1 MADKK
6 FSDFTNQ
13 AFDTTNTQLVG
24 FKQGDTTNNYR
35 YDLTQLQTGILT
47 CADNSILTNNDGYLA
62 TVDLQM
68 MLLVYYLQIMEVLE

>member
-47 CADNSILTNNDGYLA
+47 GADN
-62 TVDLQM
+62 
-68 MLLVYYLQIMEVLE
+68 